1 MPKKKVGV
9 KKRQKGSV
17 TRPRTTTTKS
27 GAKSRTPIT
36 LRPLQLE
43 LGQVLDLEH
52 LTRHPLDSEVGSTR
66 TPSVPPAGQLGTEQ
80 SATNADTKGSY
91 PITVRQANALLAE
104 LGHCWITDHEVI
116 NLLVDLE
123 KWIVNK
129 E

>member
-1 MPKKKVGV
+1 MPKKKVGAR
-9 KKRQKGSV
+9 KRQKGSV
-17 TRPRTTTTKS
+17 TRPRTTTTRS

-52 LTRHPLDSEVGSTR
+52 LTRHPLDSEVGSTP
-66 TPSVPPAGQLGTEQ
+66 TPSVLAAALHGTEQ
-80 SATNADTKGSY
+80 SVTSADTKGSY

-116 NLLVDLE
+116 NLLTDLG